1 MISLLQ
7 TVLAFVVTL
16 GVLIFVH
23 EYGHFWVARRC
34 GVKVLRFSIGFGRPL
49 FSWKDKHDTEFVVAA
64 LPLGGYVKMLG
75 EPGADIPDYDKTQS
89 FAHKSVFQR
98 FAIVSAGPLVN
109 LFFAV
114 FLYWLLFLSGISS
127 MAPIVGSVLP
137 ATPAQQAGFQQ
148 MEEIVAVDGRSVET
162 WEDVLLELVS
172 RLGDS
177 SNVQFTVRPENSS
190 TTEQRMVVLDRWM
203 EGQEKENP
211 LKLLGVEPFYP
222 VIPPVLGE
230 LEPGMAAARQGMQ
243 SGDRILAVNDV
254 ELVSWEEWVSLV
266 QANPG
271 VSMMLSVQRGD
282 DILTVELTP
291 DTAQDEKTAATI
303 GRIGARPDVSQVKY
317 PDGMIREL
325 QYGPLASIG
334 KAFDYAWSRIALT
347 VSAIGKM
354 VVGKI
359 SLDNI
364 SGPITIAKVAG
375 DSASYGLESFLTFV
389 AYLSISL
396 GVLNLLP
403 IPVLDGGHLMYY
415 LVEMVKGSPVSE
427 KAQAVGNSLGLG
439 LLMMFM
445 GLAFYNDLMGL

>member
-1 MISLLQ
+1 MYSLLQ

-34 GVKVLRFSIGFGRPL
+34 GVKVLRFSIGFGQPL
-49 FSWKDKHDTEFVVAA
+49 VSWKDKHDTEFVIAA

-75 EPGADIPDYDKTQS
+75 EPGADIPEHQKSQS

-109 LFFAV
+109 LAFAV
-114 FLYWLLFLSGISS
+114 FLYWLLFLSGVSS
-127 MAPIVGSVLP
+127 VAPIVGTVLP
-137 ATPAQQAGFQQ
+137 NTPAQQAGFQR
-148 MEEIVAVDGRSVET
+148 MEEIVAVDGQATET
-162 WEDVLLELVS
+162 WDDVLLELVA
-172 RLGDS
+172 RLGESTDVSFIVQAQDS
-177 SNVQFTVRPENSS
+177 DARVERVVR
-190 TTEQRMVVLDRWM
+190 LDRWM

-211 LKLLGVEPFYP
+211 IKLLGLEPFYP
-222 VIPPVLGE
+222 TIPPVLGE
-230 LEPGMAAARQGMQ
+230 IEPGMAAERQGLKT
-243 SGDRILAVNDV
+243 GDRILAVNEV
-254 ELVSWEEWVSLV
+254 ELVSWEEWVSLIRP
-266 QANPG
+266 NPG
-271 VSMMLSVQRGD
+271 VTMAVKVQRGAD
-282 DILTVELTP
+282 TLTINVTP
-291 DTAQDEKTAATI
+291 DTDQDEKTGATI
-303 GRIGARPDVSQVKY
+303 GRIGARPDASLVKY

-325 QYGPLASIG
+325 KYGPLDSVG
-334 KAFDYAWSRIALT
+334 KAFDYAWSRIELT
-347 VSAIGKM
+347 ISAIGKM

-403 IPVLDGGHLMYY
+403 VPVLDGGHLMYY

>member
-1 MISLLQ
+1 MYSLMQ

-23 EYGHFWVARRC
+23 EFGHFWVARRC
-34 GVKVLRFSIGFGRPL
+34 GVKVLRFSIGFGQPL
-49 FSWKDKHDTEFVVAA
+49 LRWTDRHNTEFVIAA

-75 EPGADIPDYDKTQS
+75 EPGADVPEHQKAQS

-109 LFFAV
+109 LVFAV
-114 FLYWLLFLSGISS
+114 FLYWVLFLYGVP
-127 MAPIVGSVLP
+127 ALVPVVGSV
-137 ATPAQQAGFQQ
+137 TPGGLAERAGFQK
-148 MEEIVAVDGRSVET
+148 MEEVIAVDGQFVES
-162 WEDVLLELVS
+162 WDDVVLELVG
-172 RLGDS
+172 RLGES
-177 SNVQFTVRPENSS
+177 TKVSFTVRKEGSGEL
-190 TTEQRMVVLDRWM
+190 TEDRVIELANWM
-203 EGQEKENP
+203 SGQEKENP
-211 LKLLGVEPFYP
+211 VKLLGLEPYSP
-222 VIPPVLGE
+222 SMPPILGE
-230 LEPGMAAARQGMQ
+230 LEKGMAAERQGLQ
-243 SGDRILAVNDV
+243 QGDIVLSVNDV
-254 ELVSWEEWVSLV
+254 KPVSWDDWVRLIRE
-266 QANPG
+266 NPG
-271 VSMMLSVQRGD
+271 VNMEVEVQRGEQVKN
-282 DILTVELTP
+282 LTVTP
-291 DTAQDEKTAATI
+291 DAVVDGEL
-303 GRIGARPDVSQVKY
+303 GRIGRMGVRSALYRT
-317 PDGMIREL
+317 L
-325 QYGPLASIG
+325 QYGPVEAVPEAL
-334 KAFDYAWSRIALT
+334 DYTWSRIALT

-354 VVGKI
+354 AMGKI

-427 KAQAVGNSLGLG
+427 KAQAIGNSLGLG
-439 LLMMFM
+439 LLVMFM

>member
-1 MISLLQ
+1 MYSLLQ

-34 GVKVLRFSIGFGRPL
+34 GVKVLRFSIGFGQPL
-49 FSWKDKHDTEFVVAA
+49 VTWHDRHDTEFVIAA
-64 LPLGGYVKMLG
+64 IPLGGYVKMLG
-75 EPGADIPDYDKTQS
+75 EPGADIPVQEQSQS

-109 LFFAV
+109 LVFAV
-114 FLYWLLFLSGISS
+114 FLYWLLFLSGVTSV
-127 MAPIVGSVLP
+127 APIVGNVLP
-137 ATPAQQAGFQQ
+137 NTLAEQAGFQK
-148 MEEIVAVDGRSVET
+148 MDEIVAVDDRATET
-162 WEDVLLELVS
+162 WDDVMLELVA

-177 SNVQFTVRPENSS
+177 GDVSFMVRPEGQ
-190 TTEQRMVVLDRWM
+190 TAIEERRLTLDRWM
-203 EGQEKENP
+203 DGQEKENP
-211 LKLLGVEPFYP
+211 LRLLGLEPFYP
-222 VIPPVLGE
+222 TIPPVIGE
-230 LEPGMAAARQGMQ
+230 VEAGMAADRQGLKP
-243 SGDRILAVNDV
+243 GDRVLAVNDV
-254 ELVSWEEWVSLV
+254 ELVSWDEWVTLIR
-266 QANPG
+266 ANP
-271 VSMMLSVQRGD
+271 MITMTLKIQRGD
-282 DILTVELTP
+282 DVLTLNVTP
-291 DTAQDEKTAATI
+291 DAIMDDKAGRI
-303 GRIGARPDVSQVKY
+303 GRIGARPDGSLVKY
-317 PDGMIREL
+317 PEGMMREL
-325 QYGPLASIG
+325 QYGPLDSVT
-334 KAFDYAWSRIALT
+334 KAVDYAWSRIVLT
-347 VSAIGKM
+347 ISAIGKM

-427 KAQAVGNSLGLG
+427 KTQAIGNSLGLG
-439 LLMMFM
+439 LLVMFM

>member
-1 MISLLQ
+1 MYNLMQ
-7 TVLAFVVTL
+7 TVLAFVITL

-49 FSWKDKHDTEFVVAA
+49 VVWKDRHNTEFAISA
-64 LPLGGYVKMLG
+64 IPLGGYVKMLG
-75 EPGADIPDYDKTQS
+75 EPGADVPEHQQSMS
-89 FAHKSVFQR
+89 FAHKNVFQR

-109 LFFAV
+109 LIFAI
-114 FLYWLLFLSGISS
+114 FLYWVLFISGVSS
-127 MAPIVGSVLP
+127 VAPIIGNVIPGSL
-137 ATPAQQAGFQQ
+137 ADKAGFHK
-148 MEEIVAVDGRSVET
+148 MEEIVAIDGKQTQS
-162 WEDVLLELVS
+162 WDDVVLELIS

-177 SNVQFTVRPENSS
+177 GNVDFKVHPEGTKLTQN
-190 TTEQRMVVLDRWM
+190 RVVAFHNWM
-203 EGQEKENP
+203 QGKEKENP
-211 LKLLGVEPFYP
+211 IKLLGVEPFFP
-222 VIPPVLGE
+222 TVPPVLGE
-230 LEPGMAAARQGMQ
+230 IEPGMAAANQGLKM
-243 SGDRILAVNDV
+243 GDRILEVNGKKMLTWDD
-254 ELVSWEEWVSLV
+254 WVTV
-266 QANPG
+266 VRANPETLMHVKLSRGKQILNLDITPG
-271 VSMMLSVQRGD
+271 VVQDPKQGR
-282 DILTVELTP
+282 
-291 DTAQDEKTAATI
+291 I
-303 GRIGARPDVSQVKY
+303 GRIGVKADSSLVKY
-317 PDGMIREL
+317 PDGMLREL
-325 QYGPLASIG
+325 KYGPLPAVG
-334 KAFDYAWSRIALT
+334 KAMDYAWSRIDLT
-347 VSAIGKM
+347 ISAIAKM
-354 VVGKI
+354 VSGKI

-427 KAQAVGNSLGLG
+427 KTQAIGNSLGLG

>member
-1 MISLLQ
+1 MYNLMQ
-7 TVLAFVVTL
+7 TVLAFVITL

-49 FSWKDKHDTEFVVAA
+49 FSWKDRHNTEFALAA
-64 LPLGGYVKMLG
+64 IPLGGYVKMLG
-75 EPGADIPDYDKTQS
+75 EPGADVPEHQQSQS

-98 FAIVSAGPLVN
+98 FAIVSAGPVVN
-109 LFFAV
+109 LVFAV
-114 FLYWLLFLSGISS
+114 FLYWMLFLSGVSS
-127 MAPIVGSVLP
+127 IAPIIGNVIPDSP
-137 ATPAQQAGFQQ
+137 AAKAGFHK
-148 MEEIVAVDGRSVET
+148 MEEIVAVDGKPTESWDDLV
-162 WEDVLLELVS
+162 LELIA

-177 SNVQFTVRPENSS
+177 GKVRFSVTPEGSHIR
-190 TTEQRMVVLDRWM
+190 EDRVVTLHNWM
-203 EGQEKENP
+203 QGQEKENP
-211 LKLLGVEPFYP
+211 LKLLGVEPFFP
-222 VIPPVLGE
+222 TVPPVLGE
-230 LEPGMAAARQGMQ
+230 IESGYAAERDGLKQ
-243 SGDRILAVNDV
+243 GDRILAVNDV
-254 ELVSWEEWVSLV
+254 ALLTWDELVTLIR
-266 QANPG
+266 QNPQ
-271 VSMMLSVQRGD
+271 VTMHMKVQRGD
-282 DILTVELTP
+282 QTLLLDVTP
-291 DTAQDEKTAATI
+291 DPVDEPKLGTI
-303 GRIGARPDVSQVKY
+303 GRIGAKADNSLVKY
-317 PDGMIREL
+317 PDGMLREL
-325 QYGPLASIG
+325 KYGPIAAAS
-334 KAFDYAWSRIALT
+334 KALGYAWSRIDLT
-347 VSAIGKM
+347 ISAIGKM
-354 VVGKI
+354 VLGKI

-427 KAQAVGNSLGLG
+427 KAQAIGNSLGLG

>member
-1 MISLLQ
+1 MFSLLQ

-49 FSWKDKHDTEFVVAA
+49 ISWKDKHDTEFVVAA

-75 EPGADIPDYDKTQS
+75 EPGAEIPDQQKSQS
-89 FAHKSVFQR
+89 FAHKPVLQR

-109 LFFAV
+109 LFFAI
-114 FLYWLLFLSGISS
+114 FLYWLLFLSGVSS
-127 MAPIVGSVLP
+127 VAPVVGTVLP
-137 ATPAQQAGFQQ
+137 DTPAQLAGFQQ
-148 MEEIVAVDGRSVET
+148 MDEIVAVDGDETET
-162 WEDVLLELVS
+162 WDDVLLELVA
-172 RLGDS
+172 RLGESTD
-177 SNVQFTVRPENSS
+177 VLFTVKPQDG
-190 TTEQRMVVLDRWM
+190 TATEQRVVKLEHWM
-203 EGQEKENP
+203 SGQEKENP
-211 LKLLGVEPFYP
+211 LKLLGLEPFYP
-222 VIPPVLGE
+222 IIPPVLGE
-230 LEPGMAAARQGMQ
+230 IEPGMAAESSGLRT
-243 SGDRILAVNDV
+243 GDRILTVNDV
-254 ELVSWEEWVSLV
+254 ELLSWEEWVSLIRD
-266 QANPG
+266 NPG
-271 VSMMLSVQRGD
+271 VPMTLSVERGD
-282 DILTVELTP
+282 EVMTLELTP
-291 DTAQDEKTAATI
+291 GTAQDEKTGATI
-303 GRIGARPDVSQVKY
+303 GRIGARPDVSLVKY
-317 PDGMIREL
+317 PDGMLREL
-325 QYGPLASIG
+325 KYGPLASVG
-334 KAFDYAWSRIALT
+334 KAFDYAWSRIVLT

-415 LVEMVKGSPVSE
+415 LVEMIKGSPVSE

>member
-1 MISLLQ
+1 MYSLLQ

-34 GVKVLRFSIGFGRPL
+34 GVKVLRFSIGFGQPL
-49 FSWKDKHDTEFVVAA
+49 LKWKDKHDTEFVVAA

-75 EPGADIPDYDKTQS
+75 EPGADIPDHQKSLS

-109 LFFAV
+109 LVFAV
-114 FLYWLLFLSGISS
+114 FLYWLLFLSGVSS
-127 MAPIVGSVLP
+127 VAPVIGNVLP
-137 ATPAQQAGFQQ
+137 ETPAHQAGFQK
-148 MEEIVAVDGRSVET
+148 MEEIIAVDGNTAET
-162 WEDVLLELVS
+162 WDDVMLELVA

-177 SNVQFTVRPENSS
+177 EDVLFTVKPQHGGVP
-190 TTEQRMVVLDRWM
+190 EQRVVKLDRWM
-203 EGQEKENP
+203 QGQEKENP
-211 LKLLGVEPFYP
+211 LKLLGLEPFYP

-230 LEPGMAAARQGMQ
+230 LEPGMAAEASGLQ
-243 SGDRILAVNDV
+243 SGDRVLAVNDV
-254 ELVSWEEWVSLV
+254 ELVSWEEWVSLIRD
-266 QANPG
+266 NPG
-271 VSMMLSVQRGD
+271 VPMTLSVQRGD
-282 DILTVELTP
+282 EELTIELTP
-291 DTAQDEKTAATI
+291 GTAQDENTGATI
-303 GRIGARPDVSQVKY
+303 GRIGARPDVSLVKY

-334 KAFDYAWSRIALT
+334 KAFDYAWSRIVLT

-415 LVEMVKGSPVSE
+415 LVEMIKGTPVSE
-427 KAQAVGNSLGLG
+427 KAQAVGNSMGLA